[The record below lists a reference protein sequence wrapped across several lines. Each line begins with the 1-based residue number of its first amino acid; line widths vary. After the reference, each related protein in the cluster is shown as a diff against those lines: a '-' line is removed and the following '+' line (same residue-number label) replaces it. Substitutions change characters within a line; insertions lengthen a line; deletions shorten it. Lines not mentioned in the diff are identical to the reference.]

1 MNIFNSTI
9 DASEYIQSQADLL
22 IHEISKPPIPFDYD
36 KINHK
41 IPLKYKNSE
50 VRIINDII
58 SLLIINNVYRKSHN

>member
-50 VRIINDII
+50 VNII
-58 SLLIINNVYRKSHN
+58 L